1 MMLISS
7 SRNRKL
13 IFGFMFGMIGVR
25 LLMFA
30 LATVG
35 VITWAPPIGAS
46 ILSWIVPVGMPLAM
60 ISFMLLYG
68 RKRMMSPQMKRGQDD
83 APLLDILQRRLALG
97 QITKKQYEGM
107 KMILLDGKG
116 SSQSPASGI

>member
-1 MMLISS
+1 MMLINS

-13 IFGFMFGMIGVR
+13 IFGFMFAMIGVR

-35 VITWAPPIGAS
+35 VITWSPPIGAS
-46 ILSWIVPVGMPLAM
+46 ILSWIVPVGMPVVM

-68 RKRMMSPQMKRGQDD
+68 RKRMMSPQMKHGLDD
-83 APLLDILQRRLALG
+83 APLLVILQRRFALG
-97 QITKKQYEGM
+97 QITKEQYEEM
-107 KMILLDGKG
+107 KMILRDGKG
-116 SSQSPASGI
+116 SSHNP